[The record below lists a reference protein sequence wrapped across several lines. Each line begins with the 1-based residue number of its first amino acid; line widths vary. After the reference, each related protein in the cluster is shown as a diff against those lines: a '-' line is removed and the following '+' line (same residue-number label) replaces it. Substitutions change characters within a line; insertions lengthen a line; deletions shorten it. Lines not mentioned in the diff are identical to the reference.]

1 MPLLEM
7 EAAGLKHQEVPQ
19 LLNGTGLLQLATPCL
34 VMLSVLTS

>member
-7 EAAGLKHQEVPQ
+7 EAAGQHQEVPQ
-19 LLNGTGLLQLATPCL
+19 PLRGTGLLHLATLCL